1 MVVIGRFDRH
11 TKHWIAHLLVLVV
24 AIVVTVGGGCG
35 GGTCWMYARAT
46 RTSADQLNRRTRTMN
61 PMTEGRQW
69 SRMQGN
75 GTKRTS
81 TGVLGCLRRNGLYM
95 GGIWGVGNGFVCQD
109 GTCFI
114 VIRWSYG

>member
-1 MVVIGRFDRH
+1 MVVIGRFDDDIED
-11 TKHWIAHLLVLVV
+11 TIDLKAHLLVVVV
-24 AIVVTVGGGCG
+24 AVVVAGAGAGVGGGCG

-69 SRMQGN
+69 SRSS
-75 GTKRTS
+75 KRTS
-81 TGVLGCLRRNGLYM
+81 TS
-95 GGIWGVGNGFVCQD
+95 GNGFVCQD